1 MKPWLMGAL
10 LCGALAGCMK
20 DESAEAVAMGQFK
33 SACKEG
39 NLSACTAILQ
49 REEQTRA
56 SNAAASAAMLGSGT
70 ATTTATASGY

>member
-33 SACKEG
+33 SACKDG

-56 SNAAASAAMLGSGT
+56 SDAAASAAILGTAG
-70 ATTTATASGY
+70 ATTTATSGY